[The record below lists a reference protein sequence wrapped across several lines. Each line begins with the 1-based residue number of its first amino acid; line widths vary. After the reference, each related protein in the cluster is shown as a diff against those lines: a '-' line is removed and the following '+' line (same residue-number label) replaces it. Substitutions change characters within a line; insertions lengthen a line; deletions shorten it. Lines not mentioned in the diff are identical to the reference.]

1 MSKKTITYIEPLSSF
16 VYSSKDKKF
25 DSRPILLHFRKLVS
39 RKKKREN
46 HASAMNEAINKL
58 SKTRFEVDCNHQLW
72 CQLLLVLAICGLLG
86 CGPIRGVVVIRPNLI
101 GYYLAGL
108 KLEKYGKL
116 VALVSLDKSVTSVC
130 LFFYSSWGEG
140 GGQCGK
146 KFYE

>member
-16 VYSSKDKKF
+16 VYSSKEKKF

-39 RKKKREN
+39 RKKRAN

-86 CGPIRGVVVIRPNLI
+86 CGPIRGVEVVRPSLI
-101 GYYLAGL
+101 G
-108 KLEKYGKL
+108 
-116 VALVSLDKSVTSVC
+116 
-130 LFFYSSWGEG
+130 
-140 GGQCGK
+140 
-146 KFYE
+146 